1 MDITEK
7 AKQFAIEAHMGQ
19 VRKSEPDKP
28 MVMHPIGVANILKEY
43 TYDDEVI
50 AAGFLHDVVE
60 DTQYTIEDIE
70 KNFGQS
76 IAVLVKGASEPD
88 KSLSWEERKL
98 HTINETKTLPLKN
111 KLVICADKIHNLEDL
126 MIKFN
131 KSGNRDF
138 SAFKRGEEQQR
149 WYYTNIYKSLIYNED
164 ANLPIFIRLKNVIDI
179 IFNKKED
186 LYLKNIIFPDNLE
199 YYEELK
205 RLHAQKQELLKLK
218 AIETLDKPFVIE
230 FSGTPRTGKTT
241 TINNLNDF
249 FKKGGLKTIVIPEL
263 TTSDYYKNYLKP
275 LFNKMDIWERNK
287 RIMEETYHQIE
298 EKISANVDIVL
309 IDRSINDRLIWNY
322 RLYKQGIITKEDFS
336 NSLLKYRQ
344 LSQKFIDFLVITY
357 ANPITSLRR
366 DYNSSLALE
375 PRSFN
380 NLENITELYQC
391 ISEIQKELQENV
403 EDSLIIDTTNI
414 STNDTSI
421 NIANNVM
428 PLIRRRYINNF
439 KDKIGY

>member
-1 MDITEK
+1 M
-7 AKQFAIEAHMGQ
+7 
-19 VRKSEPDKP
+19 
-28 MVMHPIGVANILKEY
+28 
-43 TYDDEVI
+43 
-50 AAGFLHDVVE
+50 
-60 DTQYTIEDIE
+60 
-70 KNFGQS
+70 
-76 IAVLVKGASEPD
+76 
-88 KSLSWEERKL
+88 
-98 HTINETKTLPLKN
+98 
-111 KLVICADKIHNLEDL
+111 
-126 MIKFN
+126 
-131 KSGNRDF
+131 
-138 SAFKRGEEQQR
+138 
-149 WYYTNIYKSLIYNED
+149 
-164 ANLPIFIRLKNVIDI
+164 
-179 IFNKKED
+179 
-186 LYLKNIIFPDNLE
+186 
-199 YYEELK
+199 
-205 RLHAQKQELLKLK
+205 LKLK
-218 AIETLDKPFVIE
+218 AITTLEKPFVIE

-249 FKKGGLKTIVIPEL
+249 FKKGGLKTTVIPEL

-275 LFNKMDIWERNK
+275 LLNKMDILERNK

-298 EKISANVDIVL
+298 EKISANVDIIL

-344 LSQKFIDFLVITY
+344 LSQKLIDFLVITY

-428 PLIRRRYINNF
+428 PLIRKRYINNF

>member
-1 MDITEK
+1 
-7 AKQFAIEAHMGQ
+7 
-19 VRKSEPDKP
+19 
-28 MVMHPIGVANILKEY
+28 
-43 TYDDEVI
+43 
-50 AAGFLHDVVE
+50 
-60 DTQYTIEDIE
+60 
-70 KNFGQS
+70 
-76 IAVLVKGASEPD
+76 
-88 KSLSWEERKL
+88 
-98 HTINETKTLPLKN
+98 
-111 KLVICADKIHNLEDL
+111 
-126 MIKFN
+126 
-131 KSGNRDF
+131 
-138 SAFKRGEEQQR
+138 
-149 WYYTNIYKSLIYNED
+149 
-164 ANLPIFIRLKNVIDI
+164 
-179 IFNKKED
+179 
-186 LYLKNIIFPDNLE
+186 
-199 YYEELK
+199 
-205 RLHAQKQELLKLK
+205 
-218 AIETLDKPFVIE
+218 
-230 FSGTPRTGKTT
+230 
-241 TINNLNDF
+241 
-249 FKKGGLKTIVIPEL
+249 
-263 TTSDYYKNYLKP
+263 
-275 LFNKMDIWERNK
+275 
-287 RIMEETYHQIE
+287 MEETYHQIE
-298 EKISANVDIVL
+298 EKISANVDIIL

-344 LSQKFIDFLVITY
+344 LSQKLIDFLVITY